1 MNHIQDRSAHKGGG
15 TRNFPRGDQNDRG
28 KWVKPQRKGWMRGK
42 IHDTWTHLP
51 CILAASLAETVQLG
65 WSQQFTACKIFISF
79 SCGKAIV
86 RVSGELPLTYL
97 PLYSLLSLSPF
108 LFLIL
113 LFLVHLL
120 VALVVTVTIM
130 VTVT

>member
-1 MNHIQDRSAHKGGG
+1 VVIGACMQVHDLLVLLLIHLQLWC
-15 TRNFPRGDQNDRG
+15 TVRG
-28 KWVKPQRKGWMRGK
+28 
-42 IHDTWTHLP
+42 
-51 CILAASLAETVQLG
+51 
-65 WSQQFTACKIFISF
+65 
-79 SCGKAIV
+79 
-86 RVSGELPLTYL
+86 TYL

-130 VTVT
+130 VTVM